1 MITKISQKRKEDAE
15 RLKSILLDII
25 NIDFNEKYKSQE
37 DKIKK
42 DAVEIVKF
50 MNTTI
55 LR

>member
-1 MITKISQKRKEDAE
+1 MKGKAE
-15 RLKSILLDII
+15 ASRLKDILLDII